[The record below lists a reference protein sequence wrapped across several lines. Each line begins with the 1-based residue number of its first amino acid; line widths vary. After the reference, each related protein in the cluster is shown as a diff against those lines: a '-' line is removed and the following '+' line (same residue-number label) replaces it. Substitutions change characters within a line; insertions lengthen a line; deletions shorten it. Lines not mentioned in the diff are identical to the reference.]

1 VTDRTGLARPEF
13 WPEENGCRF
22 NNLQKQA
29 GRAEGTAHDEGQE
42 LAQGVEAEGRIRR
55 GPPWAQGIR
64 A

>member
-1 VTDRTGLARPEF
+1 MVAL
-13 WPEENGCRF
+13 F

-42 LAQGVEAEGRIRR
+42 LAPGAEAEGRIGR